1 MGIKINALPAK
12 TDRVSDND
20 LLVIEDSQDTK
31 KITVKE
37 ARSALAVMSDEKLE
51 IIKEDINNHV
61 NEQISEH
68 KGDVV
73 NLRNSYYSLARN
85 YEYLNSS
92 FNDVKE
98 KLYELMN
105 KTNLQPTDPNTPSLS
120 LKIKVFK

>member
-61 NEQISEH
+61 NEQISEQ

-105 KTNLQPTDPNTPSLS
+105 KTGSNPTDPSTPSSS